1 VWVGESAAV
10 SDTADLTQLLAE
22 ASAGNRA
29 AMDRLIPIVY
39 NELHAIAAEFMR
51 HERRDHTLQAT
62 ALVHE
67 VYQKLIDQTRV
78 RWQNRAHFFA
88 VAAQAIR
95 RILVDHARRHAEL
108 QRGGGRTKLSLSEGL
123 VAECGRVID
132 LTALDDAL
140 GRLAAR
146 EPLQARIVELR
157 FFAGLS
163 VVETAEVM
171 GMSASSVEREW
182 RCARVW
188 LHAVLS
194 DEETPHA

>member
-1 VWVGESAAV
+1 VWVGGSVGV

-39 NELHAIAAEFMR
+39 NELHAIAAEFIR
-51 HERRDHTLQAT
+51 HERPDHTLQAT

-95 RILVDHARRHAEL
+95 RILVDHARRRAEL
-108 QRGGGRTKLSLSEGL
+108 QHGGGRTRLSLDEGL
-123 VAECGRVID
+123 VAEYERTVD
-132 LTALDDAL
+132 LAALDEAL
-140 GRLAAR
+140 GRLAER
-146 EPLQARIVELR
+146 VPLQARIVELR

-163 VVETAEVM
+163 VAETAEVLR
-171 GMSASSVEREW
+171 MSASTVEREW
-182 RCARVW
+182 RCARAW
-188 LHAVLS
+188 LHQVLTD
-194 DEETPHA
+194 DENTHE